1 MAAKNNE
8 QVIVNRLL
16 EVREIDLEGVILNG
30 FVSFSHR

>member
-1 MAAKNNE
+1 MNRYLT
-8 QVIVNRLL
+8 IVNRPQ